1 MKISA
6 EPLVGLSSKETIKLI
21 DIHQK
26 TTTKKSLSKPF
37 NSKQSGPLKG
47 QKNVREEAVAS
58 MMSDVLTSSLSGDMS
73 EICKSQTTSRLTAK
87 FRRLAECELGMDDAR
102 PLSIS
107 KHGHSLSGFEF
118 NRDAKY
124 EDIFGAKYFIKAGS
138 RKGQVI
144 LHFPAFIPE
153 HTFIKPEGATNFK
166 INARLVAISDFY
178 FNQELN
184 SYEALH
190 EEHHGKYGS
199 FESPMLPI
207 LKMPTEPMTTQVS
220 LNEKDLPE
228 ELGLFLVMSVSFFHY
243 ENGGFEHLSKKSGM
257 TIKQV
262 Y

>member
-6 EPLVGLSSKETIKLI
+6 DPILGLSSKEAVRFI
-21 DIHQK
+21 DIQQK
-26 TTTKKSLSKPF
+26 STANKDLSTSSKP
-37 NSKQSGPLKG
+37 NQLKPLKR
-47 QKNVREEAVAS
+47 QKNIREEAVAT
-58 MMSDVLTSSLSGDMS
+58 MMSNVLTSSLSEDMS
-73 EICKSQTTSRLTAK
+73 EICKSFSSSRLTAK
-87 FRRLAECELGMDDAR
+87 FKSIAECEKGMDDAR

-118 NRDAKY
+118 NREAKY
-124 EDIFGAKYFIKAGS
+124 EDIFGAKYFIKVGS

-144 LHFPAFIPE
+144 IHFPAFVPE
-153 HTFIKPEGATNFK
+153 HTFVKPEGATNFK
-166 INARLVAISDFY
+166 INARLVAISDFQ
-178 FNQELN
+178 FNQDLN
-184 SYEALH
+184 GYEALH

-207 LKMPTEPMTTQVS
+207 LKIPTEPMTTQVS

-228 ELGLFLVMSVSFFHY
+228 EIGLFLVMSVSFFHY
-243 ENGGFEHLSKKSGM
+243 DHRSFEHLSEHSGM